1 MTRTAIKKIS
11 MNEEK
16 RSITARSLT
25 QTAAGLA
32 IHAADESKPL
42 TPLLHFI
49 RGVKGT
55 HLFVPN
61 GSRLIPISPVIEE
74 RLRRLVENKDERN
87 IQDEL
92 IALGL
97 DIPPLISDEPLKD
110 PPTYALSLAIAQ
122 KCNMGCA
129 YCYADQGD
137 FGGPTKSM
145 PIETALKSIDLLLR
159 ERKAGDRVQ
168 LTFLGGEPLINR
180 QNIRTAAKYAQQK
193 AEEKAVNI
201 GFSIT
206 TNGTLLTE
214 DDAAFFENFGF
225 AVTISLDGNKEE
237 HNQLR
242 PMKNGTGSY
251 ERIIEKIQ
259 PLLRRQRKMQVSARV
274 TVTPR
279 NMNLARTL
287 DDLIAMGFHSV
298 GFSPLLNSGNGKGEM
313 SRQDLEILLQ
323 NMIECGLK
331 FEKNVLQGK
340 RYPFLNM
347 INALKEI
354 SKKTHR
360 PYPCGAGAGYMGV
373 SADGELAACHR
384 FINEPAGRM
393 GDVFNGIDS
402 QLQNKWLA
410 ERHVHRQSPCSQCWA
425 RYLCG
430 GGCHHEVIEKGRIA
444 CDYIRGWLHF
454 TLQSYERIN
463 RLVPNWMK

>member
-11 MNEEK
+11 MNEEN

-25 QTAAGLA
+25 QMAAGLA
-32 IHAADESKPL
+32 IRTADESKPL

-49 RGVKGT
+49 RGVNGT
-55 HLFVPN
+55 NLFVPN
-61 GSRLIPISPVIEE
+61 GSRLIPISPAIEE

-122 KCNMGCA
+122 KCNMGCV
-129 YCYADQGD
+129 YCYADQGN

-145 PIETALKSIDLLLR
+145 PIETALKSIDLLLK
-159 ERKAGDRVQ
+159 ERRAGDRVQ

-180 QNIRTAAKYAQQK
+180 QDIRTAAKYAQQK
-193 AEEKAVNI
+193 AKEKAVSI

-214 DDAAFFENFGF
+214 DDAAFFENYGF

-259 PLLRRQRKMQVSARV
+259 PLLKRQRKMQVSARV
-274 TVTPR
+274 TITPR

-298 GFSPLLNSGNGKGEM
+298 GFSPLLNSNNGKGEM

-323 NMIECGLK
+323 SMIECGLK

-354 SKKTHR
+354 AKGTHR

-384 FINEPAGRM
+384 FVNEPAGRM

-410 ERHVHRQSPCSQCWA
+410 ERHVHQQSPCSQCWA

-430 GGCHHEVIEKGRIA
+430 GGCHHEVIERGRIA

-463 RLVPNWMK
+463 RLVPNWMN

>member
-1 MTRTAIKKIS
+1 M
-11 MNEEK
+11 
-16 RSITARSLT
+16 
-25 QTAAGLA
+25 AAGLA
-32 IHAADESKPL
+32 LHAADESKPL

-49 RGVKGT
+49 RGIKGT

-61 GSRLIPISPVIEE
+61 GSRLIPISSPIEE
-74 RLRRLVENKDERN
+74 RLRRLVENKDEQN
-87 IQDEL
+87 TQNEL

-97 DIPPLISDEPLKD
+97 DISPLISDEPLKN
-110 PPTYALSLAIAQ
+110 PSTYALSLAIAQ
-122 KCNMGCA
+122 KCNMGCT
-129 YCYADQGD
+129 YCYANQGD

-145 PIETALKSIDLLLR
+145 PIETALKSINLLLK
-159 ERKAGDRVQ
+159 ERKAGDRVH
-168 LTFLGGEPLINR
+168 LTFLGGEPLVNR
-180 QNIRTAAKYAQQK
+180 RAIRTAAEYAQRK
-193 AEEKAVNI
+193 AKEKAVNI

-214 DDAAFFENFGF
+214 DDAAFFENYGF

-237 HNQLR
+237 HNRLR

-259 PLLRRQRKMQVSARV
+259 PLLKHQRKCQVSARV

-298 GFSPLLNSGNGKGEM
+298 GFSPLLNSNNGKEEM

-323 NMIECGLK
+323 GMIECGLK

-354 SKKTHR
+354 AKGTHR

-384 FINEPAGRM
+384 FVNEPVGGM

-402 QLQNKWLA
+402 RLQNKWLA

-463 RLVPNWMK
+463 RLVPNWMN

>member
-1 MTRTAIKKIS
+1 MTQATIKKIR
-11 MNEEK
+11 MNEEGN
-16 RSITARSLT
+16 ITSLT
-25 QTAAGLA
+25 RMATGLA
-32 IHAADESKPL
+32 LHAADESKPL

-61 GSRLIPISPVIEE
+61 GSRLIPISPAIEE
-74 RLRRLVENKDERN
+74 KLRRLVENKDEHN
-87 IQDEL
+87 IQNEM

-97 DIPPLISDEPLKD
+97 DIPPLISDEPLRD
-110 PPTYALSLAIAQ
+110 PPIYALSLAIAQ
-122 KCNMGCA
+122 KCNMGCS
-129 YCYADQGD
+129 YCYANQGD
-137 FGGPTKSM
+137 FGGATKSM
-145 PIETALKSIDLLLR
+145 PLETALKSIDLLLK
-159 ERKAGDRVQ
+159 ERKSGERVQ

-180 QNIRTAAKYAQQK
+180 QDIRTAAEYAQRK
-193 AEEKAVNI
+193 AEEKAVHI

-214 DDAAFFENFGF
+214 EDAAFFENYGF

-237 HNQLR
+237 HNRLR
-242 PMKNGTGSY
+242 PMKNGAGSY

-259 PLLRRQRKMQVSARV
+259 PLLKLQRKMQVSARV

-298 GFSPLLNSGNGKGEM
+298 GFSPLLNSNNGKEEM

-323 NMIECGLK
+323 SMIECGLK

-347 INALKEI
+347 LNALKEI
-354 SKKTHR
+354 AKATHR

-384 FINEPAGRM
+384 FVNEPAGRM

-410 ERHVHRQSPCSQCWA
+410 ERHVHQQSPCSQCWS

-463 RLVPNWMK
+463 RLAPNWMN